1 MLKENEARLIV
12 QGNTTNNVCLMKW
25 NSNSI
30 ILWTIFLFSL
40 NWNNDSV
47 FSKENKIIKKDN
59 KGEVEKMRTLILQPP
74 AVGRGPQES
83 QVSIYT
89 DMICVFT
96 GEVLGWGIRTRRGVV
111 RLLLLTSPEMR
122 ETPGAQNGLELHFH
136 VIRLCVTRVC
146 KFLSS

>member
-1 MLKENEARLIV
+1 VTLGALADCSPSFTCPFY
-12 QGNTTNNVCLMKW
+12 GTL
-25 NSNSI
+25 
-30 ILWTIFLFSL
+30 
-40 NWNNDSV
+40 

-96 GEVLGWGIRTRRGVV
+96 GEVLG
-111 RLLLLTSPEMR
+111 
-122 ETPGAQNGLELHFH
+122 
-136 VIRLCVTRVC
+136 
-146 KFLSS
+146 